1 MEAIIESGEEWLE
14 PLLKYR
20 NLLASTQDPVVKGQW
35 REFKRRNGQVMTASD
50 GRIIPGPYRF
60 ERRRLLLRQLLQV
73 EKEVRVSGPN
83 PKEQLISPEE
93 LEEIRR
99 VWRSEEQDWEDSV
112 PKIYREMMGE
122 DLDWAAD
129 EGPVFS
135 AEERRLLDTISARHN
150 VPSEMVAKLLDVER
164 EHRGMS
170 RRSSV
175 HQKIAAVLEE
185 DWRSDEEITRGA
197 TQATS

>member
-1 MEAIIESGEEWLE
+1 
-14 PLLKYR
+14 
-20 NLLASTQDPVVKGQW
+20 
-35 REFKRRNGQVMTASD
+35 
-50 GRIIPGPYRF
+50 
-60 ERRRLLLRQLLQV
+60 
-73 EKEVRVSGPN
+73 
-83 PKEQLISPEE
+83 
-93 LEEIRR
+93 
-99 VWRSEEQDWEDSV
+99 
-112 PKIYREMMGE
+112 MGA